1 MMKFKN
7 SHISNH
13 PSRNRHVPV
22 TQPSLHPPLDRPG
35 PTCPCP
41 CSHPCPA
48 HSSHYFDWLYPVT
61 PGNRF

>member
-13 PSRNRHVPV
+13 PSRTHHSPVTSSADPRARALVPV
-22 TQPSLHPPLDRPG
+22 LS
-35 PTCPCP
+35 CPCP
-41 CSHPCPA
+41 T
-48 HSSHYFDWLYPVT
+48 HSNHYFDWLYPVT